1 MSARP
6 ELERFPFTFVH
17 GNRSRL
23 LFGRIFRAAKYATW
37 LENAYLLGRI
47 FRAAK
52 HATWLE
58 NAYRLGRIFRAAKY
72 AAWLE
77 NAPAH
82 HD

>member
-1 MSARP
+1 MRLRLVSARP
-6 ELERFPFTFVH
+6 KLERFPFTFVH

-23 LFGRIFRAAKYATW
+23 LFGRIFRAAKCATW
-37 LENAYLLGRI
+37 LENKILFGRI

-52 HATWLE
+52 CAT
-58 NAYRLGRIFRAAKY
+58 
-72 AAWLE
+72 WLE